1 MRHKQMM
8 NNDDG
13 ENEVDFIFLMILGF
27 MGTLDLF
34 SILIQQPTIRS
45 IYSSNID
52 DTMLTIL

>member
-1 MRHKQMM
+1 MM
-8 NNDDG
+8 NHDDG